1 MNKLIIINYIKKL
14 TKQDIY
20 KYCVNNNIPIND
32 EEVDV
37 IYYYIKNRYNEFFEG
52 HELELLEEQLHYM
65 RGYLRCLN
73 CRLEQY
79 NSNS

>member
-1 MNKLIIINYIKKL
+1 MIKANSPAYLVLVQEKAILEKRVEHLDNFVKSYKLGEQEDQGI
-14 TKQDIY
+14 TK
-20 KYCVNNNIPIND
+20 N
-32 EEVDV
+32 
-37 IYYYIKNRYNEFFEG
+37 
-52 HELELLEEQLHYM
+52 ELELLEEQLHYM

>member
-1 MNKLIIINYIKKL
+1 MIKANSPAYLVLVQEKAILEKRVEHLDNFVKSYKLGEQDDQGI
-14 TKQDIY
+14 TK
-20 KYCVNNNIPIND
+20 N
-32 EEVDV
+32 
-37 IYYYIKNRYNEFFEG
+37 
-52 HELELLEEQLHYM
+52 ELELLEEQLHYM

>member
-1 MNKLIIINYIKKL
+1 MIKANSPTYLVLVQEKAIL
-14 TKQDIY
+14 EKRVEHLDNFVKSCRLGEQDDQGITK
-20 KYCVNNNIPIND
+20 C
-32 EEVDV
+32 
-37 IYYYIKNRYNEFFEG
+37 
-52 HELELLEEQLHYM
+52 ELELLEEQLHYM

>member
-1 MNKLIIINYIKKL
+1 MIKANSPAYLVLVQEKAIL
-14 TKQDIY
+14 EKRVEHLDKFVKSARLGEQEDQGITK
-20 KYCVNNNIPIND
+20 
-32 EEVDV
+32 
-37 IYYYIKNRYNEFFEG
+37 NE
-52 HELELLEEQLHYM
+52 LDLLEEQLHYM

>member
-1 MNKLIIINYIKKL
+1 MIKANSPAYLVLVQEKAIL
-14 TKQDIY
+14 EKRVEQLVNFVKSCRLGEQENQDIT
-20 KYCVNNNIPIND
+20 
-32 EEVDV
+32 
-37 IYYYIKNRYNEFFEG
+37 KN
-52 HELELLEEQLHYM
+52 ELDLLEEQLHYM

>member
-1 MNKLIIINYIKKL
+1 MIRANSPAYLVIVQEKAILEKRVEHLDNFVKSARLGEQDDQGI
-14 TKQDIY
+14 TK
-20 KYCVNNNIPIND
+20 C
-32 EEVDV
+32 
-37 IYYYIKNRYNEFFEG
+37 
-52 HELELLEEQLHYM
+52 ELELLEEQLHYM